1 MVLLQIWFLI
11 DCMTNKNIYLLIEA
25 YDLTK
30 TLSLHVTYIYIYIY
44 TWDAS
49 LEDRYNVIFCF

>member
-1 MVLLQIWFLI
+1 MVLFQIWFLI

-30 TLSLHVTYIYIYIY
+30 TLSLHVTYIYIY